1 MDHLVRRGFIPVIY
15 PICGDEDGQLMNVNA
30 DTAACYVAKAVQ
42 AEDFVLVTDVPGL
55 MRVFGDPS
63 SVIAEIK
70 VAEFQTLVS
79 EGVVKDGMIPKL
91 EACVIAVRDGVRTA
105 HMIDGKNPDA
115 IIGQLLTEKNY
126 GTRIVP

>member
-1 MDHLVRRGFIPVIY
+1 
-15 PICGDEDGQLMNVNA
+15 
-30 DTAACYVAKAVQ
+30 
-42 AEDFVLVTDVPGL
+42 
-55 MRVFGDPS
+55 
-63 SVIAEIK
+63 
-70 VAEFQTLVS
+70 
-79 EGVVKDGMIPKL
+79 MIPKL

>member
-1 MDHLVRRGFIPVIY
+1 M
-15 PICGDEDGQLMNVNA
+15 
-30 DTAACYVAKAVQ
+30 AKAVQ

-63 SVIAEIK
+63 SVIPEIK

-115 IIGQLLTEKNY
+115 IIGQLLTGKNY

>member
-1 MDHLVRRGFIPVIY
+1 V
-15 PICGDEDGQLMNVNA
+15 
-30 DTAACYVAKAVQ
+30 
-42 AEDFVLVTDVPGL
+42 
-55 MRVFGDPS
+55 
-63 SVIAEIK
+63 IK